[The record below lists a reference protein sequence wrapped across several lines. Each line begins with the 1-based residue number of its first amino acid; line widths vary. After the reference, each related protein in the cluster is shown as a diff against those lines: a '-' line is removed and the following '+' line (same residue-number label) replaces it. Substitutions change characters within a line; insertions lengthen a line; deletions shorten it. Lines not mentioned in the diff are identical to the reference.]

1 MLLVPPHCSNP
12 DSGTSIT
19 VRPCKNLAGAQR
31 MLRQK
36 RQTER
41 IWIFYAPHK
50 NGYFKMREGNNN
62 KQRCTRIKSGWCPP
76 PILHTS
82 FGDSRALLLT
92 ISWRVFVSQER
103 VSGPVRETAFFVFRW
118 LPSDSV
124 PFQKQLLIWDNL
136 CIESALVKPN
146 AISLPANQPATK
158 YPRNLKKKCLV
169 VRIHGKNIF
178 WCLETVG
185 REESSNFMWWISSR
199 AKDHSF
205 HVPLPEEDV
214 HGTGFGHQ

>member
-1 MLLVPPHCSNP
+1 MLPLIRLWVPMMLLVPPHCSNP

-41 IWIFYAPHK
+41 IWIFYTPHK

-92 ISWRVFVSQER
+92 
-103 VSGPVRETAFFVFRW
+103 VRETAFLVFRW

-136 CIESALVKPN
+136 RIENALVTPN
-146 AISLPANQPATK
+146 AISFLTNQPATK
-158 YPRNLKKKCLV
+158 YARNL
-169 VRIHGKNIF
+169 
-178 WCLETVG
+178 
-185 REESSNFMWWISSR
+185 
-199 AKDHSF
+199 
-205 HVPLPEEDV
+205 
-214 HGTGFGHQ
+214 